1 VNLLGRAIG
10 LLPQEHPERQS
21 LLSELGYVLFD
32 AGDLARADSV
42 LTEAIERARAAG
54 DRSGEL
60 QARIVLL
67 HWRMYSE
74 PQNAD
79 LDQLMD
85 EASAAI
91 EVFEEDGDELGLARA
106 WKLLGELRWHSG
118 GVSWA
123 IEALE
128 RHVEHARRAENPYEE
143 TWGIAGL
150 AYALLDGPTPVE
162 PGLERSRELLEQAR
176 GGAAEPMVSAVVANF
191 EAMLGRFG
199 EARSLL
205 AAAKRVAQIQSAT
218 WYSALVTL
226 LAGRVEQFA
235 GHPGLGESDFREAAG
250 VFSGM
255 GERWFQGIAAIDLAR
270 VLLAQGRRS
279 ELDELRESLRDV
291 EDLFDPEFQMKL
303 HAFRAHELALA
314 DAMDEA
320 RALADRAVAVAE
332 TTDQLNFHAE
342 VLCDRADILLLARQP
357 VAEATADIE
366 QALALYER
374 KGNLVMAERT
384 RSRCAEFARTAAGS
398 S

>member
-1 VNLLGRAIG
+1 M
-10 LLPQEHPERQS
+10 
-21 LLSELGYVLFD
+21 SELGYVLFD

-42 LTEAIERARAAG
+42 LTEAIDRARAAG

-74 PQNAD
+74 PQQAD
-79 LDQLMD
+79 LEQLMA

-91 EVFEEDGDELGLARA
+91 EVFDQEGDELGLARA

-162 PGLERSRELLEQAR
+162 PGLERSRELLERAR

-191 EAMLGRFG
+191 EAMLGRFDD
-199 EARSLL
+199 ARSLL
-205 AAAKRVAQIQSAT
+205 AAAKRVAHIQSAT

-235 GHPGLGESDFREAAG
+235 GDPGLGEADFREAAA

-279 ELDELRESLRDV
+279 ELGELRESIRDV

-303 HAFRAHELALA
+303 CAFRAQELALA
-314 DAMDEA
+314 GEMEAA

-342 VLCDRADILLLARQP
+342 ILGDRADILALARQP
-357 VAEATADIE
+357 ASEAAADIE

-384 RSRCAEFARTAAGS
+384 RARLAEFATSG
-398 S
+398 